1 MSVSRGRGIARGTSP
16 PRTDSSSPRERDR
29 FANNS
34 YSLVPKLKEC
44 DGRGTQRT
52 SDLSV
57 YKTRKSERCTDWK
70 APLQASTLIIPV
82 TRRHKRPPGGIPGGA
97 TDVIQVS
104 YRCLLGTGLKY
115 TSRPAFRLCSPAHHT
130 SEYRSS
136 WCFITSSH
144 WLFKEE
150 AHETGSARSPA
161 LSQT

>member
-1 MSVSRGRGIARGTSP
+1 MARGMSP

-70 APLQASTLIIPV
+70 APLQPSLFLSRDDTSGHTVESPV
-82 TRRHKRPPGGIPGGA
+82 APP
-97 TDVIQVS
+97 T
-104 YRCLLGTGLKY
+104 
-115 TSRPAFRLCSPAHHT
+115 
-130 SEYRSS
+130 
-136 WCFITSSH
+136 
-144 WLFKEE
+144 LFK
-150 AHETGSARSPA
+150 SLIVVFWA
-161 LSQT
+161 LG